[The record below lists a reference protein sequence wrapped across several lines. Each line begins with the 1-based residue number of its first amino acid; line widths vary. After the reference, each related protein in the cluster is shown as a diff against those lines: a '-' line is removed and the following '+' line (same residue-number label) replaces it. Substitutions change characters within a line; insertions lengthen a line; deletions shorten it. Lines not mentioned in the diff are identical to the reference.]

1 MKILITETWNP
12 VGYAKRS
19 HVRLH
24 VRSRDLSPS
33 LSACVVSFRFHY
45 SGIARLRAASTRN
58 VFRDDTRRQASATSE
73 ELVPIWLPSVLFL
86 PSRGVN
92 AREISVL
99 LPYGNTLDRTESRLS
114 ARLPRI
120 MDATVTHVNE
130 ACHLHL
136 LLRLP
141 LSPRLP
147 SPRISYPLL
156 G

>member
-12 VGYAKRS
+12 AGYAKRS
-19 HVRLH
+19 HVRLRA
-24 VRSRDLSPS
+24 RSR
-33 LSACVVSFRFHY
+33 
-45 SGIARLRAASTRN
+45 
-58 VFRDDTRRQASATSE
+58 TSH
-73 ELVPIWLPSVLFL
+73 PLFL
-86 PSRGVN
+86 PARFPSGSITPESRDYAPLPRGMFSGTTPTAYGRLRRRRRSSYQFGCCRSFSSLREKQTR
-92 AREISVL
+92 ARFPSCFH
-99 LPYGNTLDRTESRLS
+99 TLDRAESRLS

-147 SPRISYPLL
+147 SPRISYPFL